1 MKHSLIKI
9 LYHSIYYCI
18 MVNMD
23 EAKAFYPNMM
33 SPFRIVHCHSIFNG
47 RGWAW
52 ILSIYLRKRMLPNTL
67 DILMWI
73 CLCGDSFTD
82 NDLTKELIPCYSH
95 ALNLNFLILFYKN
108 SRSFVNL
115 LIRLICQTPLKGCN
129 TALSSKCCLSLKRFL
144 RMLWK
149 YKKYS
154 KFTMS
159 ALLLRSLTNPW
170 YVWVESCAAMQSSKD
185 VYPTI
190 VF

>member
-1 MKHSLIKI
+1 MKQKPFIPTWWALFE
-9 LYHSIYYCI
+9 LCI
-18 MVNMD
+18 NIPSSMA
-23 EAKAFYPNMM
+23 EAEHGFSAMKLLA
-33 SPFRIVHCHSIFNG
+33 
-47 RGWAW
+47 
-52 ILSIYLRKRMLPNTL
+52 IYLRKRMLPSTL
-67 DILMWI
+67 DISMLI

-95 ALNLNFLILFYKN
+95 ALNLNLLILFYKN

-115 LIRLICQTPLKGCN
+115 LIRLICQTPFKGCN

-159 ALLLRSLTNPW
+159 AILLRSLTNPW
-170 YVWVESCAAMQSSKD
+170 SRTWHVWVESCAAMQSSKD